1 MLVAWNGAGQMEDRI
16 EKERER
22 GLNRTAEVVG

>member
-1 MLVAWNGAGQMEDRI
+1 MRVLDRI

-22 GLNRTAEVVG
+22 KYAALSRSMKRLLRN